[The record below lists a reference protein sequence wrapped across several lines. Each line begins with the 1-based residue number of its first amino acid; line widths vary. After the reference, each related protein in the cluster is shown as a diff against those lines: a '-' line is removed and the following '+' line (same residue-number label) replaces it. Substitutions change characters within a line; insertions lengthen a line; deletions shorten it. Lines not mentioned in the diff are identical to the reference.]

1 MQRLLEHYTVQLD
14 KALYA
19 KDPAVSDI
27 GKDILHHSVILLA
40 EEGLEAFTFKKLAQ
54 AMASTETTIYRYFHN
69 KHQLMMYLCSWYWSH
84 QEWKLVFATANIS
97 EPKVLVERAVEVLI
111 SRPSASKMQVMN
123 EELLQRVVCAEFGK
137 VFDIH
142 TKHIEDFEGY
152 FAAYHNLCERISAII
167 LLMDKNNK
175 HSMAWAQ
182 TIIEASQRQL
192 FFHYYRKKM
201 SDCAKD
207 ENTIKQFILSLT
219 SSIR

>member
-1 MQRLLEHYTVQLD
+1 
-14 KALYA
+14 
-19 KDPAVSDI
+19 
-27 GKDILHHSVILLA
+27 
-40 EEGLEAFTFKKLAQ
+40 
-54 AMASTETTIYRYFHN
+54 
-69 KHQLMMYLCSWYWSH
+69 MYLFSWYWSH

-111 SRPSASKMQVMN
+111 SKSSASKMQVIN

-167 LLMDKNNK
+167 LKMDKNNK

-219 SSIR
+219 SSIQ

>member
-1 MQRLLEHYTVQLD
+1 MQRLLEYYSVQLD

-27 GKDILHHSVILLA
+27 GKEILHHSVILLA

-69 KHQLMMYLCSWYWSH
+69 KHQLMMYLCSWYWSQ

-97 EPKVLVERAVEVLI
+97 EPKVQMERAIEVLT
-111 SRPSASKMQVMN
+111 SKTSASKTQIMN
-123 EELLQRVVCAEFGK
+123 EELLQKVVCAEFGK

-152 FAAYHNLCERISAII
+152 FAAYHNLCERIAAIVQK
-167 LLMDKNNK
+167 LDKNNK

-182 TIIEASQRQL
+182 TLIESSQRQL
-192 FFHYYRKKM
+192 FFHFYRKKM

-207 ENTIKQFILSLT
+207 ENTMKQFILSLT
-219 SSIR
+219 SSI